1 MGYRTAAPAGAIA
14 PPLPPCHTPERIA
27 QLLGVQLLGVLTADQ
42 LVGAYGWLVAVS
54 NGAGG
59 LTVLAAGGGPAVA
72 DDRTNALLTSTRM
85 EALGLAAVLSFARA
99 WSGRVECRLDSAWG
113 LGQSGRQGCAGAHR
127 AVAGRGGGRV
137 EGEPRQRPCGA
148 AQAALSSGRCM
159 RWVTTRWTRVS
170 ETMDGAR
177 QAKAAKAQAAKAQ
190 AA

>member
-99 WSGRVECRLDSAWG
+99 WSGRVECRLDNMGVINSWRRLRRPAPGAWAKVAD
-113 LGQSGRQGCAGAHR
+113 RDVQGHIELLRGE
-127 AVAGRGGGRV
+127 VAGV
-137 EGEPRQRPCGA
+137 
-148 AQAALSSGRCM
+148 
-159 RWVTTRWTRVS
+159 WRVS
-170 ETMDGAR
+170 HVKGHAER
-177 QAKAAKAQAAKAQ
+177 RKQR
-190 AA
+190 